1 MIASLTAAVA
11 LAGVDG
17 AGSLVKMEVDG
28 SITKLERHQTQ
39 VKLQLATKL
48 DVRDSIYVQPNSSEE
63 LDTVN
68 VLELLRNRLGNSYD
82 SCLQQE
88 SVSIC
93 PNNVGIVSFITHIH
107 TLLGLDPADQIDHLV
122 AEPFHGFGP
131 LLLAL
136 TLNVEWMV
144 ESLTICHSGTV
155 MQDRRVLHIPIAE
168 TACYADEDILDRARF
183 ALRDIG
189 EAAFGRHDV

>member
-28 SITKLERHQTQ
+28 LITKLERYQTQ

-68 VLELLRNRLGNSYD
+68 VL
-82 SCLQQE
+82 
-88 SVSIC
+88 
-93 PNNVGIVSFITHIH
+93 
-107 TLLGLDPADQIDHLV
+107 
-122 AEPFHGFGP
+122 
-131 LLLAL
+131 
-136 TLNVEWMV
+136 
-144 ESLTICHSGTV
+144 
-155 MQDRRVLHIPIAE
+155 
-168 TACYADEDILDRARF
+168 
-183 ALRDIG
+183 
-189 EAAFGRHDV
+189 

>member
-28 SITKLERHQTQ
+28 LITKLERHQTQ

-68 VLELLRNRLGNSYD
+68 VL
-82 SCLQQE
+82 
-88 SVSIC
+88 
-93 PNNVGIVSFITHIH
+93 
-107 TLLGLDPADQIDHLV
+107 
-122 AEPFHGFGP
+122 
-131 LLLAL
+131 
-136 TLNVEWMV
+136 
-144 ESLTICHSGTV
+144 
-155 MQDRRVLHIPIAE
+155 
-168 TACYADEDILDRARF
+168 
-183 ALRDIG
+183 
-189 EAAFGRHDV
+189 